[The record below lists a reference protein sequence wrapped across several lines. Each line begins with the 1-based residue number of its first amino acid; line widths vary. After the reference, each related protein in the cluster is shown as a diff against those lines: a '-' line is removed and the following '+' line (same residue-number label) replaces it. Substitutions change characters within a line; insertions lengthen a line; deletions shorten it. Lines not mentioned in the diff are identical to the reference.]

1 MGDTGTE
8 TSYRVVERRPDDLDV
23 PTAHALWR
31 LRQDVFVVEQ
41 ECPYPDLD
49 GRDLLPTTRH
59 LVLEEVAGD
68 GAPEVVGCLR
78 LLDAADAADE
88 QEGPVRLGRV
98 VLARRVRGR
107 GLADLLVRAAL
118 DRVGDREVVLDA
130 QEPLAG
136 WYAGFG
142 WEVSGPGFLEDGIPH
157 VPMRRP
163 ADGGPAVVPPDPA
176 DPAEL

>member
-1 MGDTGTE
+1 MKGTILYGPGDVRFE
-8 TSYRVVERRPDDLDV
+8 DRPD
-23 PTAHALWR
+23 PTIVEPTDAVIKLAASCICGSELWPYR
-31 LRQDVFVVEQ
+31 GAEEQD
-41 ECPYPDLD
+41 
-49 GRDLLPTTRH
+49 
-59 LVLEEVAGD
+59 
-68 GAPEVVGCLR
+68 
-78 LLDAADAADE
+78 
-88 QEGPVRLGRV
+88 GPVRLGRV